1 MFLSAITQ
9 RRRSDRPAAAA
20 HELTV
25 FVHGGYDPDVLHAR
39 AGEPIRIAFVREETA
54 PCSERVVFPAFGKN
68 AMLPYR
74 QRVVVELPPAA
85 AGSYEFT
92 CAMEMLRGT
101 LIVEEAR

>member
-9 RRRSDRPAAAA
+9 RRRSDRPAAP
-20 HELTV
+20 HEVTV
-25 FVHGGYDPDVLHAR
+25 FVRGGYDPDVLHAP
-39 AGEPIRIAFVREETA
+39 AGEPIRITFVREERA

-74 QRVVVELPPAA
+74 KRVVVELPPAA

-92 CAMEMLRGT
+92 CAMNMLRGT